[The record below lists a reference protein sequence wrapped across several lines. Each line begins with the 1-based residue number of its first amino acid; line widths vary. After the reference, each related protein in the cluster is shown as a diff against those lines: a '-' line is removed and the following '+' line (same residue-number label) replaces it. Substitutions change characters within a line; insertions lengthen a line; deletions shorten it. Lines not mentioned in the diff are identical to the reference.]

1 MQISATG
8 NNATA
13 LRRCRIPAK
22 AGIQSRTRWGER
34 PWAPASAGALACR
47 KEETGFTLT
56 ELMVVLVILGI
67 LASAIVFVM
76 PDPRGRLIDEGEAF
90 AARAHA
96 AQETAIVEMQ
106 DVALWVSPAGYG
118 FERYDGEGWTPI
130 GRPPFQDRQWP
141 EGIAVTVAQPDGDRT
156 RIVFDATGLNGPL
169 DVTLAR
175 DENSVSIA
183 IGADGT
189 IRVDG

>member
-1 MQISATG
+1 M
-8 NNATA
+8 
-13 LRRCRIPAK
+13 
-22 AGIQSRTRWGER
+22 IQRS
-34 PWAPASAGALACR
+34 
-47 KEETGFTLT
+47 EEQGFTLT

-67 LASAIVFVM
+67 LASTIVFVM

-96 AQETAIVEMQ
+96 AQEAAIVEMR
-106 DVALWVSPAGYG
+106 DTALWVSPAGYG
-118 FERYDGEGWTPI
+118 FERHDGETWMPI

-141 EGIAVTVAQPDGDRT
+141 EGTAVTVAQQDGERA
-156 RIVFDATGLNGPL
+156 RIIFDATGLNGPL

-175 DENSVSIA
+175 DENSVSIV

>member
-8 NNATA
+8 SRVFAGRQ
-13 LRRCRIPAK
+13 LCIPAE
-22 AGIQSRTRWGER
+22 AGIQGGKQRRNR
-34 PWAPASAGALACR
+34 PWAPASAGAHVRGTHEA
-47 KEETGFTLT
+47 GFTLT

-67 LASAIVFVM
+67 VASAVVFVM
-76 PDPRGRLIDEGEAF
+76 PDPRGTLIDEGEAF

-118 FERYDGEGWTPI
+118 FERYDGEAWTPI
-130 GRPPFQDRQWP
+130 AQPPFEDQQWAD
-141 EGIAVTVAQPDGDRT
+141 GVSVTVAPQDGERT
-156 RIVFDATGLNGPL
+156 RIIFDATGLNGPL

-175 DENSVSIA
+175 GENSLSIA

-189 IRVDG
+189 INVNG

>member
-1 MQISATG
+1 
-8 NNATA
+8 
-13 LRRCRIPAK
+13 
-22 AGIQSRTRWGER
+22 
-34 PWAPASAGALACR
+34 
-47 KEETGFTLT
+47 
-56 ELMVVLVILGI
+56 MVVLVILGI

-96 AQETAIVEMQ
+96 AQEAAIVEMQ

-141 EGIAVTVAQPDGDRT
+141 EDVAVTVAPQDGDRT
-156 RIVFDATGLNGPL
+156 RVVFDATGLNGPL

-175 DENSVSIA
+175 DETSVSIA

>member
-8 NNATA
+8 NRNSA
-13 LRRCRIPAK
+13 LSGLHGDRR
-22 AGIQSRTRWGER
+22 ED
-34 PWAPASAGALACR
+34 
-47 KEETGFTLT
+47 GFTLT
-56 ELMVVLVILGI
+56 ELMIVLVILGI
-67 LASAIVFVM
+67 VASAIVFVM

-118 FERYDGEGWTPI
+118 FERYNGEAWTPI
-130 GRPPFQDRQWP
+130 AQPPFEDRQWA
-141 EGIAVTVAQPDGDRT
+141 EGVSVTVAPQDGERT
-156 RIVFDATGLNGPL
+156 RVIFDATGLNGPL

-175 DENSVSIA
+175 DDNNVRIA